1 MSNTRNLADLL
12 DTSGDIKSAA
22 LDNVTPTTSASD
34 LTSGTLAGARIADD
48 TITTAKVADGQIT
61 AAKVAADVATQAEI
75 DAKLNLT
82 GGTLTGTLTMESTD
96 AGSAAAPELILYRNS
111 ASPADADYLGQIQF
125 KGEND
130 NGGSEIYAKVTGKI
144 TDASNGTEDGLIET
158 AIKGNGS
165 FTIVSRQKS
174 DELQLLNGV
183 NLDVD
188 GSVTAT
194 GYTGSGANLT
204 SLPAA
209 QLTGAL
215 PAISAAN
222 LTNVPAAN
230 ITGTLPAIS
239 GANLTGIDAA
249 TVSTTAP
256 SSPTQGDLWFDSSSG
271 AKVMKVY
278 NGNVWDQMSNKF
290 TASGGTITTS
300 GAYTYHTFTSSGT
313 FTPDAAGSIDWL
325 IVAGGAGGARA
336 PNIDTGGGGA
346 GGAIDG
352 SGTVTAQAYS
362 IVIGAGGAGFGSGD
376 GGGYSGANTTFNSLT
391 AIGGG
396 LAGYYSGNSGG
407 IPANGNYYSAAGGG
421 SGGGAS
427 WNGYNNTTEGAGT
440 SGQGHRGG
448 GISPGDDYKGN
459 GGGGKGAV
467 GADCTSSTGG
477 AGGIGINW
485 KSLGTYYAGGGGG
498 APSGA
503 GGNGGG
509 GTATSGIA
517 TGGSGTANTGGGGA
531 GYKGSGYNTFP
542 SYPSGSGGSGIVII
556 RYAT

>member
-1 MSNTRNLADLL
+1 MAITKV
-12 DTSGDIKSAA
+12 TSGGISDIAAAVEGASDSNKFTDADHTKLNGVAASANNYTHPNHSGDVVSAA
-22 LDNVTPTTSASD
+22 DGAMTIQTDAVDIAMLSATGTPGNTTFLRGDNSWATAGSTSASD
-34 LTSGTLAGARIADD
+34 LTSGTLPDARFP
-48 TITTAKVADGQIT
+48 
-61 AAKVAADVATQAEI
+61 
-75 DAKLNLT
+75 
-82 GGTLTGTLTMESTD
+82 
-96 AGSAAAPELILYRNS
+96 SA
-111 ASPADADYLGQIQF
+111 
-125 KGEND
+125 
-130 NGGSEIYAKVTGKI
+130 
-144 TDASNGTEDGLIET
+144 
-158 AIKGNGS
+158 
-165 FTIVSRQKS
+165 
-174 DELQLLNGV
+174 
-183 NLDVD
+183 
-188 GSVTAT
+188 
-194 GYTGSGANLT
+194 
-204 SLPAA
+204 
-209 QLTGAL
+209 
-215 PAISAAN
+215 
-222 LTNVPAAN
+222 
-230 ITGTLPAIS
+230 LPAIS

-256 SSPTQGDLWFDSSSG
+256 SSPAQGDMWFDSSSG
-271 AKVMKVY
+271 ANVMKVY
-278 NGNVWDQMSNKF
+278 NGNIWDQMSNKF

-313 FTPDAAGSIDWL
+313 FTPDAAGSIEWL
-325 IVAGGAGGARA
+325 IVAGGASGARA

-352 SGTVTAQAYS
+352 SGTVAAQAYS
-362 IVIGAGGAGFGSGD
+362 IVIGAGGAGFGAGD
-376 GGGYSGANTTFNSLT
+376 GGGYAGANTTFNSLT

-396 LAGYYSGNSGG
+396 LAGYYSGNTGG
-407 IPANGNYYSAAGGG
+407 IPASGNYYSAASGG

-427 WNGYNNTTEGAGT
+427 WNGANNTTEGAGT
-440 SGQGHRGG
+440 SGQGNRGG

-509 GTATSGIA
+509 GTATSGVA

-531 GYKGSGYNTFP
+531 GYKGSGYNSYP